1 MTPPNDELQVNR
13 STHIQTVNY
22 SVVINFHSSNN
33 PYFICTLMY
42 EYVKSENIL
51 FACINTFALSFAHFE
66 SDMSNRDRINL
77 LLCNRFMP
85 FRRSTRNWPHNIKCV
100 GCVRVR
106 PRHGLRLNATI
117 AFERIRRHK
126 YMHNATHCTTT
137 TIVFFLGNT
146 PLRALP
152 FTSLVTLLA
161 FLLLIVCLFRNCEKV
176 SGKHIKIINSKL
188 ALLFMFAR
196 FMFRF
201 TISGIFT
208 MQSTHES
215 FCEMNYYNSSFDF
228 VHKI

>member
-42 EYVKSENIL
+42 EYVKSKNIL

-137 TIVFFLGNT
+137 TIVFFLGNI
-146 PLRALP
+146 PPSRATLHVTCNIARISP
-152 FTSLVTLLA
+152 ADCLLV
-161 FLLLIVCLFRNCEKV
+161 
-176 SGKHIKIINSKL
+176 SKW
-188 ALLFMFAR
+188 R
-196 FMFRF
+196 KSVRK
-201 TISGIFT
+201 
-208 MQSTHES
+208 THQ
-215 FCEMNYYNSSFDF
+215 NN
-228 VHKI
+228 